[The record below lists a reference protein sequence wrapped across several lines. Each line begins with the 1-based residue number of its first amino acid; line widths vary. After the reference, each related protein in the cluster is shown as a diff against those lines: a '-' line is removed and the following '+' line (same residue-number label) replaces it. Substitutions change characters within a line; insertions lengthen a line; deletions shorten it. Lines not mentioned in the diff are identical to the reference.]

1 MDIEPSQT
9 IYCNNLNEK
18 IKKAQLKKALYSVFS
33 QFGKIVEIVACRG
46 LKLRGQAWVCFDSV
60 EAATN
65 AMAKMQGF
73 PFYDKPTRIAFS
85 KSKSD
90 VVAKRDGSFV
100 AREKRKRDETEQP
113 KLKAP
118 PPPTPMDTE
127 ATTTT
132 AADVNMT
139 PSSIIFAQNLPDDCN
154 EMMLEMLFKTYA
166 GFKEVRMVPGS
177 AGLAFIEF
185 TDELTAGTALAGRQN
200 FKLTPTQNLA
210 LSYAKK

>member
-1 MDIEPSQT
+1 
-9 IYCNNLNEK
+9 
-18 IKKAQLKKALYSVFS
+18 
-33 QFGKIVEIVACRG
+33 
-46 LKLRGQAWVCFDSV
+46 
-60 EAATN
+60 
-65 AMAKMQGF
+65 MAKMQGF
-73 PFYDKPTRIAFS
+73 PFYDKPMRIAFS

-132 AADVNMT
+132 AAVRLGDCACAAASCSCALARAWRKQSSAYSALTTPLGAWDPWQDVNMT